1 MNSKERFK
9 WTDDYQRTFNKI
21 LQEFKKDTL
30 LSYFDIRL
38 PTFIFTDAHKTGLC
52 AILAQGKNI
61 ENSKPVAFASRCTIK
76 VEQKYAQLD
85 LEAMTVD
92 YALRRFRDYLIGS
105 PHENIL
111 ITDHLPLLS
120 VFNGRRK

>member
-1 MNSKERFK
+1 MQSNSDFIPKFSKLVAPLRELLNSKERFK

-61 ENSKPVAFASRCTIK
+61 VNAKPV
-76 VEQKYAQLD
+76 
-85 LEAMTVD
+85 
-92 YALRRFRDYLIGS
+92 
-105 PHENIL
+105 
-111 ITDHLPLLS
+111 LPLPQDTLIKL
-120 VFNGRRK
+120 NTNMLN